1 MDEPVKPMFS
11 MEESVFRRDGFKC
24 SKCGEMPPN
33 VLLYTEC
40 KNHPNNG
47 GKAEYDNLITVCQN
61 CRRKKDS
68 KVEGI
73 PEDALTLQRQQFLML
88 MRWEQGKS
96 DNKNDFALKIV
107 QYINNKIRP
116 LQLNKN
122 GKTAIRNVL
131 KNTGVV
137 TVVECI
143 NDAFDK
149 YVKYN
154 DKDEI
159 DEESVETFLN
169 AIGKFTYVKKQS
181 PIKQKCYYIRKI
193 CKNRFPEYEDYIQ
206 RDFMSLMENYITA
219 LSYHWTEERILRDL
233 ETEVQDNAKTE
244 HSWSNFKQLIQGWI
258 NDINAWEKPIDKQND
273 RHQHVIKDEHYETFA
288 FHDYDEVKGAVEV
301 LKHLYLEIFGKDKE
315 QEWIGIARRV
325 YAGIFCYIYGQRQA
339 FQKEGKVPNG
349 DDSQIR
355 QSILEAI
362 SWSDIFYVDPF
373 EGGETPDC
381 SLTFSGIFYISE
393 KLAYS
398 TFEDIVAS
406 FNFYQRPLTYESSI
420 TMMTADIAQCLKIL
434 RELGVADT
442 SYESLS
448 SILRDEMP

>member
-1 MDEPVKPMFS
+1 MFT
-11 MEESVFRRDGFKC
+11 MEESVFRRDGFRC
-24 SKCGEMPPN
+24 SKCGEMPPK

-47 GKAEYDNLITVCQN
+47 GKAEYDNLVTVCQN

-73 PEDALTLQRQQFLML
+73 PEDALSLQRQQFLML
-88 MRWEQGKS
+88 MRWEQAVS

-107 QYINNKIRP
+107 QYINDKIRP

-122 GKTAIRNVL
+122 GKTTISNVL
-131 KNTGVV
+131 KNNSVV

-159 DEESVETFLN
+159 DEESVEAFIK
-169 AIGKFTYVKKQS
+169 AIGNYAFVKNQT
-181 PIKQKCYYIRKI
+181 PIKRECYYIRGI
-193 CKNRFPEYEDYIQ
+193 CTNRFPGNAFAIKS
-206 RDFMSLMENYITA
+206 DFMTLMDEYIAALAEHYSEDDILEDLVTQVKPKAKSLRSWYGFEN
-219 LSYHWTEERILRDL
+219 
-233 ETEVQDNAKTE
+233 
-244 HSWSNFKQLIQGWI
+244 LIEDWI
-258 NDINAWEKPIDKQND
+258 KAINAWPKTSDKHN
-273 RHQHVIKDEHYETFA
+273 REIKEEYYETFA
-288 FHDYDEVKGAVEV
+288 FHDYDDVKGAVDV
-301 LKHLYLEIFGKDKE
+301 LRHLYLEIFGKDKE
-315 QEWIGIARRV
+315 QEWIGIAIRI
-325 YAGIFCYIYGQRQA
+325 YAGIFCYIDGQRQA

-355 QSILEAI
+355 QPILEAI

-373 EGGETPDC
+373 EGGESPDC
-381 SLTFSGIFYISE
+381 TLTFSGIFYISQG
-393 KLAYS
+393 LAYT
-398 TFEDIVAS
+398 TFEDILAH

-420 TMMTADIAQCLKIL
+420 KMMTADIAQCLKYL
-434 RELGVADT
+434 GELGVADT
-442 SYESLS
+442 SYEALS
-448 SILRDEMP
+448 SILRGEMA